1 MLLTGR
7 ESGAAYPS
15 GDTAWPERR
24 TRLQATWRRAARHRG
39 RAPLRPRATSAACA
53 GASSIPHGRS
63 SASARS
69 TLRIAEKNLHAQI
82 SNTLLAAEQRKGEN
96 TGPEVCWNLQ
106 SIRRWPK
113 KISLYS
119 HLRIKM
125 GKKKKKKTF
134 LKRGSFFRFLS
145 LSPPERAAQESAPR
159 SVRSLIGVNGVSRRG
174 MFIRVLCSV
183 SPGPCFNGIGPGP
196 SMSCK
201 SAPPWIRS
209 ANATNYV

>member
-1 MLLTGR
+1 MSLFNR
-7 ESGAAYPS
+7 RRSG
-15 GDTAWPERR
+15 
-24 TRLQATWRRAARHRG
+24 
-39 RAPLRPRATSAACA
+39 

-63 SASARS
+63 RASARS
-69 TLRIAEKNLHAQI
+69 TLRFAEKNLHAQI

-96 TGPEVCWNLQ
+96 PGPEVCWTLQ

-113 KISLYS
+113 QNSWYS

-125 GKKKKKKTF
+125 GKKKKKKPF

-145 LSPPERAAQESAPR
+145 LSPPEWAAQESATR
-159 SVRSLIGVNGVSRRG
+159 SVRSLIGVNGVSRRGMFIRG

-201 SAPPWIRS
+201 TAPPWIRS